1 MAVGRFTTSCTQ
13 HLRQATLQAVLLS
26 LLGISTSFAQRPLCN
41 QLPASDRNSARA
53 AGLCRDPAPIID
65 VAPPRAPDE
74 PLPPAIPSTAPS
86 LAVPNVVGQSF
97 DEARSRL
104 ARFTLQ
110 RSYRAAAEAGGTVL
124 AQSPMAPATLPAGAP
139 VTLVLSDGSLVRVPR
154 VANLNI
160 NDARQRLQKDL
171 DLKAQPVVVTS
182 ELRVGTVIE
191 QQPVEGTLVK
201 RGSVVRLQVS
211 AGQEGPE
218 LIDVPSVV
226 GMPFDKAKSRLS
238 RFAIERIERPR
249 TERSSAPEG
258 QVIEQSPRAASR
270 AAAGSVIVLTV
281 AGAPRGTVEIFEM
294 PNVVG
299 RAYTDA
305 ARSLAEF
312 KVTRSEIASA
322 EARGRIVAQTP
333 AAGVTLLPG
342 DAVAL
347 QISAGPSAVSTT
359 TADANAKSV
368 APPPTSTS
376 SAKLGVERGVF
387 RGVLAISA
395 AIVLGLIFG
404 ALLMRHWVFRQRA
417 VAAADDAITAMTP
430 VPPVITSVDILLEE
444 KRDDER
450 GADVRIE
457 PLAVESPAAASSL
470 SETPPSEQ
478 PEFKANE
485 DSENASEQEKHSGP
499 SGPHAELRTGMLSE
513 ADKTLESPRSK

>member
-1 MAVGRFTTSCTQ
+1 MQYFKRTALPVV
-13 HLRQATLQAVLLS
+13 VLILF
-26 LLGISTSFAQRPLCN
+26 GISTPFAQRPLCS
-41 QLPASDRNSARA
+41 QLPAADRNSARA

-65 VAPPRAPDE
+65 VAPPRASDE
-74 PLPPAIPSTAPS
+74 PLPPAVPSTAPS
-86 LAVPNVVGQSF
+86 LTVPNVVGQSF

-191 QQPVEGTLVK
+191 QQPAEGTLVK
-201 RGSVVRLQVS
+201 RGSAVRLQVS

-226 GMPFDKAKSRLS
+226 GMPFDKAKARLT
-238 RFAIERIERPR
+238 RFAVERVERPR

-258 QVIEQSPRAASR
+258 QVIEQSVRAASR
-270 AAAGSVIVLTV
+270 TAAGSVIVLTV
-281 AGAPRGTVEIFEM
+281 ASAPRAAVEIFEM

-322 EARGRIVAQTP
+322 EVRGRIVAQTP
-333 AAGVTLLPG
+333 AAGATLLPG

-347 QISAGPSAVSTT
+347 QISAGAGAAAAAA
-359 TADANAKSV
+359 ADAGTDATLAAAPASAPAK
-368 APPPTSTS
+368 
-376 SAKLGVERGVF
+376 GGQRGVF

-404 ALLMRHWVFRQRA
+404 ALLMRQWVFRQRA
-417 VAAADDAITAMTP
+417 VAAADDAITSMSP

-444 KRDDER
+444 TAQPHEIV
-450 GADVRIE
+450 GAQTE
-457 PLAVESPAAASSL
+457 
-470 SETPPSEQ
+470 PPS
-478 PEFKANE
+478 PEPQEN
-485 DSENASEQEKHSGP
+485 SESSSEQEKHSGP
-499 SGPHAELRTGMLSE
+499 
-513 ADKTLESPRSK
+513 